1 MVIIILTGNHDPDYQ
16 LKSQPIGDKDQG
28 KTKYVEKNLFASF
41 PIQTVNLSFLWHC
54 PQPLA
59 PLNIQL
65 ILTQALC
72 TVRKQILSAVD
83 LNACKSIDQGCQGRK
98 CRMSWGEKNR
108 PELRVCKRKNRRLS
122 VRAASVICHEA
133 GTWHK
138 VHRDAHPAIIG

>member
-28 KTKYVEKNLFASF
+28 KTKYVEENLFASF

-72 TVRKQILSAVD
+72 TVRKQILLAVN

-98 CRMSWGEKNR
+98 CRMSWGEK
-108 PELRVCKRKNRRLS
+108 KQ
-122 VRAASVICHEA
+122 A
-133 GTWHK
+133 
-138 VHRDAHPAIIG
+138 

>member
-16 LKSQPIGDKDQG
+16 LRSQPIGDKDQG
-28 KTKYVEKNLFASF
+28 KTKETKKSF
-41 PIQTVNLSFLWHC
+41 CLISNPNSQFILLWHC
-54 PQPLA
+54 PLPLA

-72 TVRKQILSAVD
+72 TVRKQILLAVD

-98 CRMSWGEKNR
+98 CGMSWGEKNR